1 MTKSTA
7 RTTTWTGT
15 PWRSLD
21 ELAAVRAFASGTL
34 LVTGATGFLGGHFL
48 YWWHRSGGNAAAVMR
63 ASDDRSAHRRL
74 WLRQREVAS
83 AYSHAPTSELGR
95 IEAVRGDARL
105 PLFGLTAPNLNSL
118 REKNV
123 EAVWHFA
130 ASLRFEQGQS
140 SELMAENV
148 GGTRNAMAVA
158 KAVGARRFVYVS
170 TAYSCGAVEGRI
182 AEGLHSLAAPF
193 NNPYEESKCR
203 AEHLVMS
210 GSPSL
215 GLQPIILRPSIVVGP
230 STTWQT
236 GGSESGL
243 YGLLNRLR
251 RLSSLPHDRVPRL
264 INLAGRSDAQLD
276 LVPVDAVIR
285 DCLNLAASD
294 FPGGPIHH
302 LTSPDGPT
310 IGEAAV
316 IASEYLGLPPIRL
329 GEPEGNLSHL
339 EKWLDRQLRIYLPYL
354 HFGGGFVRSL
364 PEPIRI
370 GTDDLRN
377 LIANYVRTHPA
388 PARAALANR
397 SSLSP
402 SNLLS

>member
-1 MTKSTA
+1 MITSTV
-7 RTTTWTGT
+7 RTTTGTGT

-21 ELAAVRAFASGTL
+21 ELAAAGASSSGSL

-48 YWWHRSGGNAAAVMR
+48 HWWHRSGGAAAAVMR

-74 WLRQREVAS
+74 WLRLREVAG
-83 AYSHAPTSELGR
+83 AYTHVTASEAGP
-95 IEAVRGDARL
+95 IAAVSGDIRV
-105 PLFGLTAPNLNSL
+105 PLFGLTESSLRSL
-118 REKNV
+118 RERNI
-123 EAVWHFA
+123 ESVWHFA

-170 TAYSCGAVEGRI
+170 TAYSCGVAQGRI
-182 AEGLHSLAAPF
+182 AEELHSLSGPF

-203 AEHLVMS
+203 AEHMVMS
-210 GSPSL
+210 ESSAL
-215 GLQPIILRPSIVVGP
+215 GLRPIILRPSIVVGP

-251 RLSSLPHDRVPRL
+251 RLRSLPRESVPRL

-285 DCLNLAASD
+285 DCLNLAAAD

-302 LTSPDGPT
+302 LTSPGGPT
-310 IGEAAV
+310 IGEAAI

-329 GEPEGNLSHL
+329 GEPDGKLSHL

-364 PEPIRI
+364 PEPIRV
-370 GTDDLRN
+370 GPDDLRH
-377 LIANYVRTHPA
+377 LIANYAHTHPA
-388 PARAALANR
+388 PV
-397 SSLSP
+397 
-402 SNLLS
+402 